1 MLERLF
7 KLKENNTTWQSEV
20 SGGVTTFATMAYIIF
35 VQPVVMNA
43 AGVDLESAMV
53 ATCIAAALA
62 TLLMGLLANYP
73 IALAPGMGHNIFFTY
88 VVVLTL
94 GYTWQQAMGA
104 IFLSGFTF
112 ILLSFVGLR
121 ERLIAAVPSTLKNA
135 ITVGIGFLIAVV
147 GLEWSGI
154 VVDNPGTLVGLGDL
168 TSPPVLVAFLGL
180 AVMGVLLTLGVQGGI
195 LIGILCTLAASL
207 ASGMVHY
214 EGIIGSVPSIAP
226 TLFQLDI
233 PGAVESGMLSIIFV
247 FFFLDLFDTVGT
259 LIGVTQEAGILAPDG
274 TLPRARWALLSDAIG
289 TVAGALMGT
298 STVTCYIES
307 AAGVSAG
314 ARTGLANVVTGALFF
329 LAIFFAPLV
338 RMIGGG
344 VEYGG
349 GLTLYPVVAPVL
361 IIVGCFMLKNVSR
374 IDWNDL
380 GEAIPAFLTILIM
393 PLTFSV
399 TEGIAFGFISYTLL
413 KTVRGQFREIPPLI
427 SVFALLFVFRYAFLS
442 Q

>member
-7 KLKENNTTWQSEV
+7 KLEENNTTWQSEV

-104 IFLSGFTF
+104 IFLSGFAF

-121 ERLIAAVPSTLKNA
+121 ERLIAAVPNTLKNA

-180 AVMGVLLTLGVQGGI
+180 AVMGVLLSLGVQGGI

-329 LAIFFAPLV
+329 LAIFFAPLA

-349 GLTLYPVVAPVL
+349 GLTLYPVVAPAL

-374 IDWNDL
+374 IDWSDL
-380 GEAIPAFLTILIM
+380 GEAIPAFLTM
-393 PLTFSV
+393 
-399 TEGIAFGFISYTLL
+399 
-413 KTVRGQFREIPPLI
+413 
-427 SVFALLFVFRYAFLS
+427 
-442 Q
+442 

>member
-7 KLKENNTTWQSEV
+7 KLEENNTTWQSEV

-104 IFLSGFTF
+104 IFLSGFAF
-112 ILLSFVGLR
+112 ILLSLVGLR
-121 ERLIAAVPSTLKNA
+121 ERLIAAVPNTLKNA

-314 ARTGLANVVTGALFF
+314 ARTGLANVVTGALLF
-329 LAIFFAPLV
+329 LAIFFAPLA

-349 GLTLYPVVAPVL
+349 GLTLYPVVAPAL
-361 IIVGCFMLKNVSR
+361 IMVGCFMLKNVSR
-374 IDWNDL
+374 IDWSNL

-413 KTVRGQFREIPPLI
+413 KTARGQFREIPPLI